1 MSKHKNIILF
11 LFLFCFLS
19 TPLLSQIITIDSH
32 IDIPFDYMEN
42 PQHDPGKIT
51 NMQVDLAKMKKGGL
65 DSGFFVVYVPQGPL
79 DTTGFKKAKLLA
91 EKKFLAIS
99 KMTKTYPNQIGLA
112 LAPEDIIQ
120 LKKNNLLSAAIGIE
134 NGYVIGEDLSLLDH
148 YYSLGARYMTLTHIG
163 HNQIADSSMPSK
175 RLNDKEE
182 LHGGISA
189 FGKKAIKRMNKL
201 GMMIDISHISDKASL
216 EAIKLSSAPVIAS
229 HSCVKSIAD
238 HPRNIS
244 NELLFALKENGGVIQ
259 ITAFANYV
267 KVNNDRFSSIISL
280 GNKVAELYG
289 DKSFNPSLHSN
300 KKEYLEGIENIN
312 AKFPMPD
319 IDDFIDH
326 LDYVVD
332 LIGIDYV
339 GISSDFGGGG
349 GISGWMDA
357 SETKLLTLKLKE
369 RGYSPKEIEKIW
381 GGNILRVWKKVEN
394 IASKT

>member
-1 MSKHKNIILF
+1 MFKHRNPIFF

-19 TPLLSQIITIDSH
+19 TPLLSQVITIDSH

-51 NMQVDLAKMKKGGL
+51 DMQVDLDKMKKGGL

-79 DTTGFKKAKLLA
+79 DNEGFKKAKLLA

-99 KMTKTYPNQIGLA
+99 KMTKTYSNKIGLA
-112 LAPEDIIQ
+112 LAPEDIIK
-120 LKKNNLLSAAIGIE
+120 LKNNNLLSAAIGIE

-163 HNQIADSSMPSK
+163 HNQIADSSIPSK
-175 RLNDKEE
+175 RLNDEEE

-244 NELLFALKENGGVIQ
+244 DELLFALKENEGVIQ

-267 KVNNDRFSSIISL
+267 KVNNDRFNSIISL
-280 GNKVAELYG
+280 GNKVAKLYG

-300 KKEYLEGIENIN
+300 KIEYLEGIENIN
-312 AKFPMPD
+312 MEFPMPD

-326 LDYVVD
+326 IDYVVD
-332 LIGIDYV
+332 LIGVDYV

-349 GISGWMDA
+349 GINGWIDA
-357 SETKLLTLKLKE
+357 SETKLLTRKLKE

-381 GGNILRVWKKVEN
+381 GGNILRVWKRVED
-394 IASKT
+394 IASNT

>member
-1 MSKHKNIILF
+1 MFKYKNSIF
-11 LFLFCFLS
+11 LFLFCILS
-19 TPLLSQIITIDSH
+19 IPLLSKIITIDSH
-32 IDIPFDYMEN
+32 IHIPFDYMEN
-42 PQHDPGKIT
+42 PEHDPGKIT
-51 NMQVDLAKMKKGGL
+51 DMQVDLYKMKKGGL

-79 DTTGFKKAKLLA
+79 DKAGFKNARLLA

-99 KMTKTYPNQIGLA
+99 KMIKTYSNQIGLA

-120 LKKNNLLSAAIGIE
+120 LKNNKLLSAAIGIE
-134 NGYVIGEDLSLLDH
+134 NGYVIGEDLSLLDY

-163 HNQIADSSMPSK
+163 HNQIADSSIPSK
-175 RLNDKEE
+175 RLNDEKE
-182 LHGGISA
+182 LHSGISA
-189 FGKKAIKRMNKL
+189 FGKKVIRRMNKL

-244 NELLFALKENGGVIQ
+244 DDLLYALKENEGVIQ

-267 KVNNDRFSSIISL
+267 KVNNNRFNSIISL
-280 GNKVAELYG
+280 GNKVAKLYG
-289 DKSFNPSLHSN
+289 DDNFNPSLHSN
-300 KKEYLEGIENIN
+300 KREYLEGIENIN
-312 AKFPMPD
+312 MKFPMPD

-326 LDYVVD
+326 IDYVVK

-349 GISGWMDA
+349 GISGWIDA
-357 SETKLLTLKLKE
+357 SETKLLTHKLKE

-381 GGNILRVWKKVEN
+381 GGNILRVWKRVED
-394 IASKT
+394 IASNT

>member
-1 MSKHKNIILF
+1 MFKHRNPIFF
-11 LFLFCFLS
+11 LFLFFFLS
-19 TPLLSQIITIDSH
+19 IPLLSQVITIDSH

-51 NMQVDLAKMKKGGL
+51 DMQVDLDKMKKGGL

-79 DTTGFKKAKLLA
+79 DKAGFKKAKLLA

-99 KMTKTYPNQIGLA
+99 KMTKTYSNKIGLA
-112 LAPEDIIQ
+112 LAPKDIIQ
-120 LKKNNLLSAAIGIE
+120 LKNNNLLSAAIGIE

-163 HNQIADSSMPSK
+163 HNQIADSSIPSK
-175 RLNDKEE
+175 RLNDEEE
-182 LHGGISA
+182 LHAGISA

-244 NELLFALKENGGVIQ
+244 DELLFALKENEGVIQ

-267 KVNNDRFSSIISL
+267 IVNNDRFNSIISL
-280 GNKVAELYG
+280 GNKVAKLYG

-300 KKEYLEGIENIN
+300 KIEYLEGIENIN
-312 AKFPMPD
+312 MEFPMPD

-326 LDYVVD
+326 IDYVVD
-332 LIGIDYV
+332 LIGVDYV

-349 GISGWMDA
+349 GISGWIDA
-357 SETKLLTLKLKE
+357 SETKLLTRKLKE

-381 GGNILRVWKKVEN
+381 GGNILRVWKRVED
-394 IASKT
+394 IANNT

>member
-1 MSKHKNIILF
+1 MFKHINPIFF

-19 TPLLSQIITIDSH
+19 IPLLSQVITIDSH

-42 PQHDPGKIT
+42 PQHDPGKVT
-51 NMQVDLAKMKKGGL
+51 DMQVDLNKMKKGGL

-79 DTTGFKKAKLLA
+79 DKAGFKKAKLLA

-99 KMTKTYPNQIGLA
+99 KMTKTYSNQIGLA

-120 LKKNNLLSAAIGIE
+120 LKNNNLLSAAIGIE

-163 HNQIADSSMPSK
+163 HNQIADSSIPSK

-182 LHGGISA
+182 LYGGLSA
-189 FGKKAIKRMNKL
+189 FGKKTIKRMNKL

-216 EAIKLSSAPVIAS
+216 EAIKFSSAPVIAS

-244 NELLFALKENGGVIQ
+244 DELLFALKENEGVIQ

-267 KVNNDRFSSIISL
+267 KVNNDRFNSIISL
-280 GNKVAELYG
+280 GNKVAKLYG

-300 KKEYLEGIENIN
+300 KIEYLEGIENIN
-312 AKFPMPD
+312 MEFPMPD

-326 LDYVVD
+326 IDYVVD
-332 LIGIDYV
+332 LIGVDYV

-349 GISGWMDA
+349 GISGWIDA
-357 SETKLLTLKLKE
+357 SETKLLTRKLKE

-381 GGNILRVWKKVEN
+381 GGNILRVWKRVED
-394 IASKT
+394 IASNT

>member
-1 MSKHKNIILF
+1 MFKYKNPIFF
-11 LFLFCFLS
+11 LFLFFFLS
-19 TPLLSQIITIDSH
+19 IPLLSQVITIDSH

-51 NMQVDLAKMKKGGL
+51 DMQVDLDKMKKGGL

-79 DTTGFKKAKLLA
+79 DKAGFKKAKILA

-99 KMTKTYPNQIGLA
+99 KMTKTYSNKIGLA

-120 LKKNNLLSAAIGIE
+120 LKNNNLLSAAIGIE

-163 HNQIADSSMPSK
+163 HNQIADSSIPSK
-175 RLNDKEE
+175 RLNDEEE
-182 LHGGISA
+182 LHAGISA
-189 FGKKAIKRMNKL
+189 FGKKVIKRMNKL
-201 GMMIDISHISDKASL
+201 GMMIDISHTSDKASL

-244 NELLFALKENGGVIQ
+244 DELLFALKENEGVIQ

-267 KVNNDRFSSIISL
+267 IVNNDRFNSIISL
-280 GNKVAELYG
+280 GNKVAKLYG

-300 KKEYLEGIENIN
+300 KIEYLEGIENIN
-312 AKFPMPD
+312 MEFPMPD

-326 LDYVVD
+326 IDYVVD
-332 LIGIDYV
+332 LIGVDYV

-349 GISGWMDA
+349 GISGWIDA
-357 SETKLLTLKLKE
+357 SETKLLTRRLKE

-381 GGNILRVWKKVEN
+381 GGNILRVWKRVED
-394 IASKT
+394 IASNT

>member
-1 MSKHKNIILF
+1 MFKHRNPIFF

-19 TPLLSQIITIDSH
+19 IPLLSQVITIDSH

-51 NMQVDLAKMKKGGL
+51 DMQVDLDKMKKGGL

-79 DTTGFKKAKLLA
+79 DKAGFEKAKLLA

-99 KMTKTYPNQIGLA
+99 KMTKTYSNQIGLA

-120 LKKNNLLSAAIGIE
+120 LKSNNLLSAAIGIE

-163 HNQIADSSMPSK
+163 HNQIADSSIPSK
-175 RLNDKEE
+175 RLNDEEE

-244 NELLFALKENGGVIQ
+244 DELLFALKENEGVIQ

-267 KVNNDRFSSIISL
+267 RVNNDRFNSIISL
-280 GNKVAELYG
+280 GNKVAKLYG
-289 DKSFNPSLHSN
+289 DNSFNPSLHSN
-300 KKEYLEGIENIN
+300 KREYLEGIENIN
-312 AKFPMPD
+312 MEFPMPD

-326 LDYVVD
+326 IDYVVD
-332 LIGIDYV
+332 LIGVDYV

-349 GISGWMDA
+349 GISGWIDA
-357 SETKLLTLKLKE
+357 SETKLLTRKLKE

-381 GGNILRVWKKVEN
+381 GGNILRVWKRVED
-394 IASKT
+394 IASNT

>member
-1 MSKHKNIILF
+1 MFKYKNPIFF
-11 LFLFCFLS
+11 LFLFFFLS
-19 TPLLSQIITIDSH
+19 IPLLSQVITIDSH

-51 NMQVDLAKMKKGGL
+51 DMQVDLDKMKKGGL

-79 DTTGFKKAKLLA
+79 DKAGFKKAKILA

-99 KMTKTYPNQIGLA
+99 KMTKTYSNKIGLA

-120 LKKNNLLSAAIGIE
+120 LKNNNLLSAAIGIE

-163 HNQIADSSMPSK
+163 HNQIADSSIPSK
-175 RLNDKEE
+175 RLNDEEE
-182 LHGGISA
+182 LHAGISA
-189 FGKKAIKRMNKL
+189 FGKKVIKRMNKL

-244 NELLFALKENGGVIQ
+244 DELLFALKENEGVIQ

-267 KVNNDRFSSIISL
+267 IVNNDRFNSIISL
-280 GNKVAELYG
+280 GNKVAKLYG

-300 KKEYLEGIENIN
+300 KIEYLEGIENIN
-312 AKFPMPD
+312 MEFPMPD

-326 LDYVVD
+326 IDYVVD
-332 LIGIDYV
+332 LIGVDYV

-349 GISGWMDA
+349 GISGWIDA
-357 SETKLLTLKLKE
+357 SETKLLTRRLKE

-381 GGNILRVWKKVEN
+381 GGNILRVWKRVED
-394 IASKT
+394 IASNT